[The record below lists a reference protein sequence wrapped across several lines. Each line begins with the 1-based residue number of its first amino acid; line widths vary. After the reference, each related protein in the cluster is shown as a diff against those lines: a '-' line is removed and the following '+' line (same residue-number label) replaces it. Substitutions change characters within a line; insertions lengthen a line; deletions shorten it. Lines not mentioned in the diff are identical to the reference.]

1 MSARHV
7 DHLLIGGGVAS
18 ATCAATLREEGA
30 AGSVLVVG
38 RELDPPSH
46 RPPIT
51 KGILRGT
58 SSRQDALVHPAGWW
72 AQHDVELLTRTTVTA
87 LDPAART
94 VALSTG
100 ETVGYGTA
108 LVATGGTVRRL
119 DVEGADLDGV
129 HYLRTP
135 GNAESLRRDLAGAER
150 VVCVG
155 GSYIGCEVAAS
166 LTAMGLHCT
175 ILMLEQEPLE
185 RHFGATVGRFFRGA
199 LEARGVEVLGGV
211 EVSAFTGAD
220 DLVTGVALADGR
232 TVAADVVVC
241 GIGAI
246 PDVALA
252 RRAGLTIGSGGGV
265 RCDNV
270 LRTSAPGVFA
280 AGDVCEYDSVVHGR
294 TLRVEHEDV
303 AAAQGAAVA
312 RGMLGATAPYDVV
325 PHFWSEL
332 ADWTAL
338 RSVGPAAGWDQE
350 VVRGTIDDGAFSVFY
365 LAGGRVQ
372 AALAVGGGDDDLERG
387 RALIASDEAVGAG
400 GL

>member
-1 MSARHV
+1 
-7 DHLLIGGGVAS
+7 
-18 ATCAATLREEGA
+18 
-30 AGSVLVVG
+30 
-38 RELDPPSH
+38 
-46 RPPIT
+46 
-51 KGILRGT
+51 
-58 SSRQDALVHPAGWW
+58 
-72 AQHDVELLTRTTVTA
+72 
-87 LDPAART
+87 
-94 VALSTG
+94 
-100 ETVGYGTA
+100 
-108 LVATGGTVRRL
+108 
-119 DVEGADLDGV
+119 
-129 HYLRTP
+129 
-135 GNAESLRRDLAGAER
+135 
-150 VVCVG
+150 
-155 GSYIGCEVAAS
+155 
-166 LTAMGLHCT
+166 MGLHCT

-220 DLVTGVALADGR
+220 DLVTGVALANGR
-232 TVAADVVVC
+232 TVAGDAVVC

-252 RRAGLTIGSGGGV
+252 RRAGLAIGSGGGV
-265 RCDNV
+265 RCDSV
-270 LRTSAPGVFA
+270 LRTSAPDVFA
-280 AGDVCEYDSVVHGR
+280 AGDMCEYDSVVHGR

-303 AAAQGAAVA
+303 AATQGAAVA

-350 VVRGTIDDGAFSVFY
+350 VVRGTVDDGAFSVFY

-387 RALIASDEAVGAG
+387 RALIASGEAAG
-400 GL
+400 SGVL

>member
-1 MSARHV
+1 VSARHV

>member
-38 RELDPPSH
+38 RELDPPYH

-72 AQHDVELLTRTTVTA
+72 AQHDVELLSRTTVTA

-94 VALSTG
+94 AALSTG
-100 ETVGYGTA
+100 ETVSFGSA
-108 LVATGGTVRRL
+108 LVATGATVRRL
-119 DVEGADLDGV
+119 DVEGADLDGI

-166 LTAMGLHCT
+166 LTTMGLHCT

-232 TVAADVVVC
+232 TVAGDAVVC

-252 RRAGLTIGSGGGV
+252 RRAGLAIGSGGGV
-265 RCDNV
+265 TCDSA

-280 AGDVCEYDSVVHGR
+280 AGDMCEYDSVVHGR

-350 VVRGTIDDGAFSVFY
+350 VVRGTIDEGAFSVFY

-372 AALAVGGGDDDLERG
+372 AALAVGGGDDDLERD
-387 RALIASDEAVGAG
+387 RALIASGEEVGSG
-400 GL
+400 VL